1 MMQLFLIPFLLL
13 ELFFSLSVGEKIGF
27 MWSVLWIVASMILG
41 MKILQ
46 SSSLSIMG
54 NLDAVKSGKLSMK
67 NFKNAATA
75 YLFAAILL
83 MIPGVLSDF
92 MGIVSLLYSFYL
104 QFIAKITP
112 EQTNIN
118 LKNKGDDNVI
128 DVEIID

>member
-1 MMQLFLIPFLLL
+1 MMQLFLIPLLLL